1 MAYTSGG
8 ISQKKIKNKNDIGKR
23 RKYVSC
29 RMEISGS
36 VLYFAAMFQKVLLP
50 NKYNILIWANT
61 VFLLVLLLLGYA
73 SALTIV
79 LAYFMETIIIG
90 IFHILKLWMV
100 VKKGK
105 PSDPKTTQGLSGM
118 GVIPF
123 FMVHYGMFVAIQSIF
138 VFSFFASEFPE
149 IEEAFHLIDN
159 YTFALQLDGMS
170 VIIASLVVTNLGY
183 FYTNFLASEK
193 YKEYSPAELFF
204 KPYVRIF
211 IQQFAVILAGFFF
224 IILSEG
230 TAAAILLLLLRLPVD
245 LIMVAIHNKSQPLE
259 DFAKKHSN
267 SYNQYLEAKK
277 QYQQFS
283 E

>member
-1 MAYTSGG
+1 M
-8 ISQKKIKNKNDIGKR
+8 IKQ
-23 RKYVSC
+23 
-29 RMEISGS
+29 
-36 VLYFAAMFQKVLLP
+36 LLLP
-50 NKYNILIWANT
+50 NKYNILVWANT
-61 VFLLVLLLLGYA
+61 LFLLLLLLTGYA
-73 SALTIV
+73 SAITVV

-90 IFHILKLWMV
+90 IFHVVKLYIV

-105 PSDPKTTQGLSGM
+105 PSDPKTSDGLSGM

-123 FMVHYGMFVAIQSIF
+123 FIMHYGMFVAIQSIF
-138 VFSFFASEFPE
+138 VFGFFLEEFPE
-149 IEEAFHLIDN
+149 IKEAFHLIDN

-170 VIIASLVVTNLGY
+170 IIIASLVVTNLGY

-224 IILSEG
+224 ILFSEG
-230 TAAAILLLLLRLPVD
+230 IAAAILLLIFRLAVD
-245 LIMVAIHNKSQPLE
+245 LVMVGINKDSE
-259 DFAKKHSN
+259 SFDAYAKKHSN
-267 SYNQYLEAKK
+267 SYNQYLETKK
-277 QYQQFS
+277 KYQQFS